1 MKKIL
6 LLFGLVLI
14 QASAYAGNTIFGR
27 IIDDANGSPL
37 IGASAAIVDGNGNI
51 VTGSDCRA
59 CRCSAPNP
67 SYA

>member
-51 VTGSDCRA
+51 EMGHSSSPSAAA
-59 CRCSAPNP
+59 CPAQ
-67 SYA
+67 